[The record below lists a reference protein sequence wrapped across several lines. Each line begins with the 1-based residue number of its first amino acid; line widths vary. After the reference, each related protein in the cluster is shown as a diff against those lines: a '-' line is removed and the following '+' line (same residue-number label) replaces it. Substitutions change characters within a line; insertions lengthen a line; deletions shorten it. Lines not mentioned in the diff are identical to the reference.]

1 MFPSIKNRHVIEKTA
16 FEVAY
21 GSEEDA
27 FAQHAALD
35 ELVKRRL
42 IKTVEQVFD
51 EVSDSTNVIQLGS
64 LEIDLGIVNY
74 ASYADEMDERLRERL
89 RELFRKKMRVEQ
101 VGNSQ
106 TIGILSE
113 EKSDLVKMKYYL
125 IKGCLPWN
133 AEALD
138 GQVHV
143 GLLERI
149 LKNSAK
155 DFLVFLKKTE
165 CRDIIISRLVQQFPG
180 KFMKE
185 LFGLITNHQEPDLA
199 ELVVHLQRI
208 LVNSTVFKNME
219 KEKISNFFWE
229 KLFDALLRK
238 HSSVNSDGI
247 LAGIIKAIELISYKT
262 GEKFYRVL
270 MNEIFI
276 FMENTGRKNNLDY
289 IRKRLSSAPDVAE
302 TSSHSNIVSEIAQN
316 NLMNINEEIA
326 VKNNEYNKFLP
337 SISFK
342 KQPIN
347 YYGEGCN
354 QNKFILISDANKFN
368 NIPYI
373 GQSIQGFPSHRILKN
388 CKKNDEEFFEEST
401 LSENSAAWNP
411 SIFSWRKEEFYSL
424 SKSLLESENKIAEN
438 NKGQELNDEDILRAC
453 EIYEYILQ
461 RLFSIKVDNTHLK
474 CFASLID
481 ELAKISAAHVLKL
494 YREFQVEKPSASQL
508 ECRLSSQDLRRLI
521 EVFVDLGQQQDIKA
535 SSALLYNINYYAD
548 KTIDVNRFYAKIIER
563 ISRNVSIDFDEI
575 ICEKSFLNKEEY
587 IFITQDHVL
596 NNHDISKI
604 SNVGDES
611 KNNQNLIDDL
621 DLLFTADD
629 MRSAI
634 RFFIVSAGYE
644 GSSSYSFISK
654 IEHYSALVINKKKYY
669 GRILECVL
677 LKKYINFKKILE
689 FSSEKI
695 NLNFDD
701 KKHDFCALSH
711 NFYYKYAQ
719 AVSLLGVSPQG
730 KIVPLE
736 NQSSGDQYLIGSNA
750 FTPEWRSMD
759 RPTKKGSIDEITK
772 KNIRGNFDKSKK
784 NIKKTIK
791 IYYGNKSKPIKL
803 EGYLDGVGVDT
814 LQVIMHRAP
823 PSLNLS
829 NYKFFQK
836 KSSIDRHF
844 YNSDGGNQIQLIF
857 SQAGYSKYLELT
869 HRYYKF
875 FENDREFFIEG
886 RLITDKFYKG
896 GDGDINTIH
905 LKKRV
910 NERLSVQPVNKCILN
925 YFLKVRNSKIGVI
938 KNAYEF
944 LSLFPVHKKTILNKL
959 VDNKSNQS
967 IAETSG
973 LIALSRKY
981 ISGGFPE
988 DLSEIVVCTPS
999 SINYDTKKHRL
1010 AWPKLFLVENIIS
1023 TCWYVGNDDGIVFE
1037 FEDITSDEIFTAIK
1051 GPEVSYLI
1059 ENKFGIYSTQ
1069 DKLSESLF
1077 RESFEV
1083 SEPSVAHGENAIFSA
1098 LPNNDFS
1105 GVSILLTD
1113 IDNDTSDKFG
1123 GASIVASA
1131 HYLKDASKIKY
1142 ENIDRESKNGPDY
1155 VFNNRLNIEFHRH
1168 VESDSAFVEKNM
1180 PGMCNVIWRINKKID
1195 DGKSVSAYLVDLYEV
1210 ISDKK
1215 PVTIPFDSLSYC
1227 FYKIRNKCLSSM
1239 DNVIFSLGNR
1249 KINFEFS
1256 SKKIDVKI
1264 NDYSNNK
1271 NSVSEV
1277 KINEIFQYIFPV
1289 HAKNNYFDLN
1299 YTPRNVDSEMW
1310 EEAETICDKFS
1321 SIIKKSVES
1330 SAEFNEDAT
1339 PGQLIRVMD
1348 YILSTQ
1354 SRRLFKTLPP
1364 RLRNRR
1370 ICERLIEVLPER
1382 QLTRI
1387 LLLLKA
1393 EEYRHVQLS
1402 ADMIVQACYGYRPGI
1417 KFPQLNS
1424 LKWRFIFC
1432 YLFEE
1437 SRSFDEEL
1445 FVVGL
1450 TDYLSKKISYESNEK
1465 FRSGLCQRLAM
1476 NILPST
1482 RDLSLRFIKILSA
1495 TVQPVNDFSENFDVS
1510 RSVILP
1516 NKKNKPLFQSSEQ
1529 IYIANAGQVLVAPYL
1544 TRLFRILNLM
1554 DQSVFRD
1561 RIAAERAVHLLQFMV
1576 NERVD
1581 APEHQLVL
1589 NKILCGIDPGLPIKK
1604 EIQIYDHEIELVES
1618 LLQAVIK
1625 AWSGIGNTSIS
1636 GLREIFFQRQGRL
1649 YLKGDA
1655 WQLQVEKKSF
1665 DMLLDKIPWNY
1676 SVIKL
1681 PWMERVIYVDWR

>member
-16 FEVAY
+16 FEVAF

-35 ELVKRRL
+35 ELVRRRL

-51 EVSDSTNVIQLGS
+51 EVSDLTNVMQLES
-64 LEIDLGIVNY
+64 LEIDLGVVNY
-74 ASYADEMDERLRERL
+74 ASYADEMDERLRDRL
-89 RELFRKKMRVEQ
+89 WELFREKMRVEQ

-106 TIGILSE
+106 TIGVISE

-125 IKGCLPWN
+125 INGCLPWN

-155 DFLVFLKKTE
+155 DFLAFLKKTE
-165 CRDIIISRLVQQFPG
+165 CRDIIISRLVQQFPA

-185 LFGLITNHQEPDLA
+185 LFGLITNHKEPDLA
-199 ELVVHLQRI
+199 GLVVHLQSI
-208 LVNSTVFKNME
+208 LVNSTVFKDME
-219 KEKISNFFWE
+219 QERVSNYFWE

-238 HSSVNSDGI
+238 YSSVNSDEI
-247 LAGIIKAIELISYKT
+247 LAGIIKVIKLISYKT
-262 GEKFYRVL
+262 GDKFYRVL

-276 FMENTGRKNNLDY
+276 FMGNTGLKNNLDY
-289 IRKRLSSAPDVAE
+289 IRKRLSNAPDAAE
-302 TSSHSNIVSEIAQN
+302 ASSHSNIVSEIAQN

-326 VKNNEYNKFLP
+326 VENNKYNKFLP

-342 KQPIN
+342 KQPTN
-347 YYGEGCN
+347 YYREGYKR
-354 QNKFILISDANKFN
+354 NKFRLIFDANKFN

-373 GQSIQGFPSHRILKN
+373 GQSIQRFPSHKILKN
-388 CKKNDEEFFEEST
+388 CKKNDEEIFEEST
-401 LSENSAAWNP
+401 PHENLAAWNP
-411 SIFSWRKEEFYSL
+411 GIFSWKKEKLYSL
-424 SKSLLESENKIAEN
+424 SKSFLESENEIAEN
-438 NKGQELNDEDILRAC
+438 NKGQELKNEDILRAC
-453 EIYEYILQ
+453 EIYEYIFQ

-474 CFASLID
+474 SFASLID
-481 ELAKISAAHVLKL
+481 ELSEISAVHILKL
-494 YREFQVEKPSASQL
+494 YREFQVEKPSTSQL
-508 ECRLSSQDLRRLI
+508 ERRLSSQDLRRLI

-535 SSALLYNINYYAD
+535 SSALLFNINYYAD
-548 KTIDVNRFYAKIIER
+548 KAIDVNRFYAKIIER
-563 ISRNVSIDFDEI
+563 ISRNVPIDFDEI

-587 IFITQDHVL
+587 IFISQDHIL

-604 SNVGDES
+604 SNLGDES
-611 KNNQNLIDDL
+611 KNQNLIDDL
-621 DLLFTADD
+621 DLLCTADD

-654 IEHYSALVINKKKYY
+654 IEHYSAFVINKKKYY

-689 FSSEKI
+689 SFSEKI

-701 KKHDFCALSH
+701 KKYDFFALSH
-711 NFYYKYAQ
+711 NFYYKYTQ

-736 NQSSGDQYLIGSNA
+736 NQYSGDQYLYNV

-759 RPTKKGSIDEITK
+759 RPIKKGSVDEIAK

-784 NIKKTIK
+784 NIKKTIL
-791 IYYGNKSKPIKL
+791 IKS
-803 EGYLDGVGVDT
+803 EGYLNGVGVDT
-814 LQVIMHRAP
+814 PQLIMHRA
-823 PSLNLS
+823 S
-829 NYKFFQK
+829 
-836 KSSIDRHF
+836 
-844 YNSDGGNQIQLIF
+844 
-857 SQAGYSKYLELT
+857 ELT
-869 HRYYKF
+869 HRYYNF

-886 RLITDKFYKG
+886 RLITDKSYKE
-896 GDGDINTIH
+896 GDENINKIY

-925 YFLKVRNSKIGVI
+925 YFLNVRNSKIGVI

-944 LSLFPVHKKTILNKL
+944 LGLFLAHKKPILNKL
-959 VDNKSNQS
+959 VHNKSNQS
-967 IAETSG
+967 ISGTSG
-973 LIALSRKY
+973 LIAPSRKY
-981 ISGGFPE
+981 NSGGFPE
-988 DLSEIVVCTPS
+988 DLSEIVVCTPL
-999 SINYDTKKHRL
+999 SINYEKNKHRL

-1023 TCWYVGNDDGIVFE
+1023 TFWYIENVDGIVLE
-1037 FEDITSDEIFTAIK
+1037 FENITSDEIFTKIK
-1051 GPEVSYLI
+1051 VPEVGYLI
-1059 ENKFGIYSTQ
+1059 ENKFGIYSTR

-1083 SEPSVAHGENAIFSA
+1083 SKPSVAHEENAIFSE

-1105 GVSILLTD
+1105 GVSILLID
-1113 IDNDTSDKFG
+1113 IDNDRSDKFG
-1123 GASIVASA
+1123 GASSIVASA
-1131 HYLKDASKIKY
+1131 HYLKDASKRKY

-1155 VFNNRLNIEFHRH
+1155 VFNNILNIEFHRH
-1168 VESDSAFVEKNM
+1168 VESDSALVEKNM
-1180 PGMCNVIWRINKKID
+1180 PGMCHVIWRINKKID

-1215 PVTIPFDSLSYC
+1215 PVTISFDSLSYC
-1227 FYKIRNKCLSSM
+1227 FYKIRNKCFSSL

-1249 KINFEFS
+1249 KINFKFS
-1256 SKKIDVKI
+1256 SKKMDVKI
-1264 NDYSNNK
+1264 N
-1271 NSVSEV
+1271 
-1277 KINEIFQYIFPV
+1277 
-1289 HAKNNYFDLN
+1289 N
-1299 YTPRNVDSEMW
+1299 YTPRNVDSEMLGDG
-1310 EEAETICDKFS
+1310 ETIRDKLS
-1321 SIIKKSVES
+1321 SITKKSVES
-1330 SAEFNEDAT
+1330 SAEFNEDAA
-1339 PGQLIRVMD
+1339 PGQLIRVLD
-1348 YILSTQ
+1348 YILSTR
-1354 SRRLFKTLPP
+1354 SRRISKTLPP

-1387 LLLLKA
+1387 LLLLKD

-1402 ADMIVQACYGYRPGI
+1402 ADTIVQACYGYRPGI
-1417 KFPQLNS
+1417 KSPQLNS
-1424 LKWRFIFC
+1424 LKWRFIFR

-1437 SRSFDEEL
+1437 SRSFDEGL

-1450 TDYLSKKISYESNEK
+1450 TDYLSEKISDELNEK

-1482 RDLSLRFIKILSA
+1482 RDLTLRFIKILSA

-1510 RSVILP
+1510 RSVIFP
-1516 NKKNKPLFQSSEQ
+1516 NKKNKSLFQSSEQ
-1529 IYIANAGQVLVAPYL
+1529 IYIANAGQVLVASYL
-1544 TRLFRILNLM
+1544 TRLFRMLNLM
-1554 DQSVFRD
+1554 DQSIFKD

-1589 NKILCGIDPGLPIKK
+1589 NKLLCGIDPGLPIKK
-1604 EIQIYDHEIELVES
+1604 EIEIYDHEIELVES
-1618 LLQAVIK
+1618 LLESVIK

-1636 GLREIFFQRQGRL
+1636 GLREVFFQRQGRL
-1649 YLKGDA
+1649 HLKGDA
-1655 WQLQVEKKSF
+1655 WQLQVEKKPF
-1665 DMLLDKIPWNY
+1665 DMLLDNIPWNY